1 MKHHIRDRRRTA
13 LCLGV
18 ATTVASF
25 VATAAPVTTLQER
38 VSQRLIVRYHD
49 SPAPAQRELQVR
61 RTLNGAMA
69 RAGVAS
75 PGLSPGIAAAGA
87 QALRRLGT
95 GAELIQLPPLRAGEV
110 QRLVDEIAAD
120 PAVRYVEPDSL
131 QQPFQQA
138 ENPQPNDP
146 LYASHQWHFHDP
158 IGGVNAARA
167 WNRSRGAGVVVAVL
181 DTGIL
186 PDHPDFQGAQ
196 LLPGY
201 DFISDPFM
209 SRRAQ
214 AGRVAGALDR
224 GDWSPEAGECH
235 PGSRIKASGWHGT
248 HVAGTI
254 AQRMNN
260 QVGGTGL
267 APDVT
272 LLPVRVLGR
281 CGGTVSDIAD
291 AITWASGGSVPGV
304 PDNADPAQ
312 VINLSL
318 GGQGHCSW
326 AYQDAIDAAVQ
337 RGTLVVVAAGN
348 SNLDA
353 GGFRPA
359 SCGNVVTVAAT
370 GVTGRKAGYSNHGA
384 SVDIS
389 APGGGQEPEIRGF
402 VWQTSHTG
410 RTTPESGTYTY
421 RGEAGTSMAT
431 PHVAA
436 TAALV
441 QSARSAAGRL
451 PLSAARM
458 EALLQQTARPF
469 PVAPAP
475 AAPIGRGILDAAAAL
490 DIALSDHCDIAAMD
504 CQPPEVLQPQV
515 PASGQAAGAVGRRYT
530 FTATA
535 GRPLRVMTY
544 GGSGN
549 ATVYVRRGAPPQ
561 ADRFD
566 ARSARAG
573 NHQAVLIGSPAAD
586 VYHVWLAGGPAFEG
600 LTVVVRQ

>member
-1 MKHHIRDRRRTA
+1 MKHHIRNRRRTA
-13 LCLGV
+13 LCLGIT
-18 ATTVASF
+18 ATVTSF
-25 VATAAPVTTLQER
+25 VAMAASATTLQER
-38 VSQRLIVRYHD
+38 VNQRLIVRYHD

-75 PGLSPGIAAAGA
+75 PAPSPRNATAGA
-87 QALRRLGT
+87 QTLRRLGS

-110 QRLVDEIAAD
+110 ERLVTEIAAD

-131 QQPFQQA
+131 QQPFQQLA
-138 ENPQPNDP
+138 APQPNDP
-146 LYASHQWHFHDP
+146 LYATHQWHFHDP

-181 DTGIL
+181 DSGVL

-214 AGRVAGALDR
+214 AGRVPGALDR
-224 GDWSPEAGECH
+224 GNWSPQAGECYLES
-235 PGSRIKASGWHGT
+235 PVQPSSWHGT

-254 AQRMNN
+254 AQRMDN

-267 APDVT
+267 APAVT
-272 LLPVRVLGR
+272 LLPMRVLGR
-281 CGGTVSDIAD
+281 CGGVTSDIAD
-291 AITWASGGSVPGV
+291 AITWASGGSVPGM

-318 GGQGHCSW
+318 GGRGRCSH
-326 AYQDAIDAAVQ
+326 AYQEAIDGAVQ
-337 RGTLVVVAAGN
+337 RGALVVVAAGN

-359 SCGNVVTVAAT
+359 NCRNVVTVAAT
-370 GVTGRKAGYSNHGA
+370 GVTGGRASYSNHGA
-384 SVDIS
+384 SVDIA
-389 APGGGQEPEIRGF
+389 APGGGEEEEIRGY
-402 VWQTSHTG
+402 VWQASHTG
-410 RTTPESGTYTY
+410 KTTLESGVYTY
-421 RGEAGTSMAT
+421 EGKSGTSMAA

-475 AAPIGRGILDAAAAL
+475 ATPIGRGILDAASAL
-490 DIALSDHCDIAAMD
+490 DIALADHCDIAAMD
-504 CQPPEVLQPQV
+504 CQAPQVLQPQV
-515 PASGQAAGAVGRRYT
+515 PASGQAAGAEGQRYT
-530 FTATA
+530 FTAAA

-549 ATVYVRRGAPPQ
+549 ATLYVKRGAPPQ

-573 NHQAVLIGSPAAD
+573 NHQAVLIGSPAAE